1 MREQRAALWTAT
13 TLAAVGIACM
23 GLRQHALQQAHLGP
37 GDSVWRLTYDVRFV
51 PAKAGARVRAA
62 LPQRGPHARVVRED
76 FTHPGLSM
84 DILRSG
90 PAGGREA
97 VAVSVATGEEQHF
110 SAAFD
115 VHVSAGAD
123 AAAVTPAKPL
133 PVQERAHYLRRETA
147 VQTDSPAVAEVLST
161 LKQPKTAK
169 GDLPDLVFAHC
180 AEVLEEDQ
188 AGGAPDA
195 AGALQRR
202 QATTLG
208 RARAMVA
215 LCRAGRVPAR
225 LVSGFVLEPS
235 ERPRPHVWAEA
246 HVGGGWVPF
255 DPENGYAGELP
266 SHYLAVR
273 RGGTDVVWASGV
285 DQCRTDFSLRRIQA
299 PTGLL
304 PAGRGQLADAF
315 FLTRLPAGAQHTL
328 TLLLLLPAG
337 ALATAIFRNMVGVQ
351 TFGTFTPS
359 LLALSLAYTD
369 WRVGLVVIVLV
380 LAVGLVG
387 RALLERLRLLMVPRL
402 SVVLTMVVLGMVT
415 ATSALVHAGL
425 VPSAAAVV
433 LPLVIVTMIVER
445 FHIGAQEDGI
455 RYALRLLA
463 GTFAVAG
470 CCYLLLQWKGFG
482 RFMLTF
488 PEALLVVAAALVLV
502 GRYSGYRLSEWFR
515 YRGLVEAT
523 GGGGRR

>member
-13 TLAAVGIACM
+13 ALAAVGIACM
-23 GLRQHALQQAHLGP
+23 GLRRHALRQAPLGP
-37 GDSVWRLTYDVRFV
+37 GDSVWRLTYEVRFV
-51 PAKAGARVRAA
+51 PAKAGARVKAA
-62 LPQRGPHARVVRED
+62 LPQSGPHARVVRED
-76 FTHPGLSM
+76 FAHPGLSM
-84 DILRSG
+84 DILRSA
-90 PAGGREA
+90 PASGREA
-97 VAVSVATGEEQHF
+97 VAVSVATGQEQHF

-123 AAAVTPAKPL
+123 ATAAPL
-133 PVQERAHYLRRETA
+133 PRSLSAQERAHYLRRETA
-147 VQTDSPAVAEVLST
+147 VQTDSPPVAEALSL
-161 LKQPKTAK
+161 LKQQKTAK
-169 GDLPDLVFAHC
+169 GDLPDLAFAHC
-180 AEVLEEDQ
+180 AEAIEEDQ

-195 AGALQRR
+195 AGALSRGR
-202 QATTLG
+202 ATTLG

-246 HVGGGWVPF
+246 YADGRWVPY

-266 SHYLAVR
+266 GHYLPVR
-273 RGGTDVVWASGV
+273 RGGTEVVWAAGV
-285 DQCRTDFSLRRIQA
+285 DQCRTDFLLRRIQPPVGLA
-299 PTGLL
+299 AARRGRPT
-304 PAGRGQLADAF
+304 DAL

-337 ALATAIFRNMVGVQ
+337 ALLTALFRNMVGVQ

-369 WRVGLVVIVLV
+369 WRIGLGIIVLV
-380 LAVGLVG
+380 LAVGLAG

-402 SVVLTMVVLGMVT
+402 SVVLTMVVLGMAA
-415 ATSALVHAGL
+415 ATSALVHLGL

-433 LPLVIVTMIVER
+433 LPLVIVTMVVER

-482 RFMLTF
+482 RFLLTF

-502 GRYSGYRLSEWFR
+502 GRYSGYRLSEWLR
-515 YRGLVEAT
+515 YRGLVVAA
-523 GGGGRR
+523 GGGGHR